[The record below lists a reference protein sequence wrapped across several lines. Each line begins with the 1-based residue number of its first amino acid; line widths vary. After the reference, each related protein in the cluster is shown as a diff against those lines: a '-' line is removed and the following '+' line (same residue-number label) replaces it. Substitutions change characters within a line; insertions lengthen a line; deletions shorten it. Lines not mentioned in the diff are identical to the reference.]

1 MSVRQ
6 FWHLALQDA
15 LHTVPLYVH
24 AKEVCT
30 PEGEVE
36 ALEITYITFYAH
48 NGWYALAGFSWS
60 PRVGA
65 HDGDWEHLTMRLQGP
80 SFTLQVRTCTGH
92 TCLSA
97 QDACIGVCPEAYVRL
112 HLHACVL
119 VSAVQ
124 T

>member
-1 MSVRQ
+1 MSVGIAESGI
-6 FWHLALQDA
+6 WPSQDS

-30 PEGEVE
+30 PEGEIE

-65 HDGDWEHLTMRLQGP
+65 HDGDWEHLTMRLQAP
-80 SFTLQVRTCTGH
+80 SFTLQV
-92 TCLSA
+92 S
-97 QDACIGVCPEAYVRL
+97 Q
-112 HLHACVL
+112 HLGD
-119 VSAVQ
+119 
-124 T
+124 